1 LGLTIRSYRLTSFR
15 ALVCAP
21 SVRGAHVPDNPSEQE
36 SIRALPSEERLALLI
51 NAVVDYAI
59 YLIDLQ
65 GNVASWNTG
74 AERIKGY
81 LPEEIIGQHFSR
93 FFTEDDRQADLP
105 SRALATAAKEGRFET
120 EAWRVRKDGS
130 RFWAVVVI
138 DAVRDSE
145 GKLIGFAK
153 VTRDLTEQR
162 ATQEKLLRTQQ
173 QLAQSQK
180 MEAVGQLTGGVAH
193 DFNNLLTI
201 IIGNLDTIHRRLG
214 QAGPEAVTLAATLKR
229 PIEMAQQ
236 GGIRAA
242 QLTQRLLAFSRKQ
255 ALEPRRIDCNRLISD
270 MSELLRRTLGETINV
285 ETILAG
291 GLWPTFAD
299 VGQLESALLNL
310 AVNARDAMG
319 SGEN

>member
-1 LGLTIRSYRLTSFR
+1 M
-15 ALVCAP
+15 
-21 SVRGAHVPDNPSEQE
+21 PDNPSEQE

-193 DFNNLLTI
+193 DLTS
-201 IIGNLDTIHRRLG
+201 T
-214 QAGPEAVTLAATLKR
+214 QSSAGSDKPA
-229 PIEMAQQ
+229 
-236 GGIRAA
+236 
-242 QLTQRLLAFSRKQ
+242 RKQ
-255 ALEPRRIDCNRLISD
+255 SLLQRR
-270 MSELLRRTLGETINV
+270 
-285 ETILAG
+285 
-291 GLWPTFAD
+291 
-299 VGQLESALLNL
+299 
-310 AVNARDAMG
+310 
-319 SGEN
+319 